1 MLHKAPTAFALS
13 TLLSSSASTSIGFI
27 RRALILFSL
36 SAPVGAITTFGILSL
51 FGSNQGKDLGWY
63 TGIALVFSGG
73 TFLFVATHAVTELE
87 GKQEG
92 ESKRERNNDELRV
105 GQGRKGRLALI
116 LLGMVTPG
124 ILSQLVGHGH

>member
-1 MLHKAPTAFALS
+1 M
-13 TLLSSSASTSIGFI
+13 
-27 RRALILFSL
+27 
-36 SAPVGAITTFGILSL
+36 
-51 FGSNQGKDLGWY
+51 FGSEQGRDLGWY

-87 GKQEG
+87 GKQQIKG
-92 ESKRERNNDELRV
+92 AGRNNGEELRI

-116 LLGMVTPG
+116 LMGMVTPG

>member
-1 MLHKAPTAFALS
+1 M
-13 TLLSSSASTSIGFI
+13 
-27 RRALILFSL
+27 
-36 SAPVGAITTFGILSL
+36 
-51 FGSNQGKDLGWY
+51 GWY

-87 GKQEG
+87 GKQQIKG
-92 ESKRERNNDELRV
+92 AGRNNGEELRI

-116 LLGMVTPG
+116 LMGMVTPG

>member
-1 MLHKAPTAFALS
+1 
-13 TLLSSSASTSIGFI
+13 
-27 RRALILFSL
+27 
-36 SAPVGAITTFGILSL
+36 
-51 FGSNQGKDLGWY
+51 
-63 TGIALVFSGG
+63 VFSGG